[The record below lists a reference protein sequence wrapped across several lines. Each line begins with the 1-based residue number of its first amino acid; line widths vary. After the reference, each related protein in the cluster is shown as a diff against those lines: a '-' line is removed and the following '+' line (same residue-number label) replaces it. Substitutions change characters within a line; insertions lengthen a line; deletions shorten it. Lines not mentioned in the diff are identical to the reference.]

1 MSFYFVTL
9 QLTRE
14 WDIKFFFTHLVS
26 IIRTQKS
33 SKKKKKKEIRTEK
46 ARQSKVR
53 LVNLIFLFFAIT
65 TTLQY
70 YSSCKLADSY
80 SPKLTTNHKGL

>member
-14 WDIKFFFTHLVS
+14 WDIKFFFYTFGEYYS
-26 IIRTQKS
+26 DRKIF
-33 SKKKKKKEIRTEK
+33 KKKKNSDRKGPPK
-46 ARQSKVR
+46 QS
-53 LVNLIFLFFAIT
+53 NAGEFDFLFFAIT

-70 YSSCKLADSY
+70 YSSCKLADGY

>member
-14 WDIKFFFTHLVS
+14 WDIKIFFTHLVS
-26 IIRTQKS
+26 IIRTEKS
-33 SKKKKKKEIRTEK
+33 LKKKKKNSDRKGPPK
-46 ARQSKVR
+46 QS
-53 LVNLIFLFFAIT
+53 NAGEFDFLFFAIT

-70 YSSCKLADSY
+70 YSSCKLADGY